1 MAPMNDAH
9 VTVLLAL
16 YRGERFLQ
24 AQLDSIAAQDAE
36 WRLLVSDDDPG
47 AGAGIVRSF
56 AAAHPG
62 RVALRTGPGQ
72 GAAANFLSMLTA
84 LPAQPGFVAL
94 SDQDDVWLADKL
106 PRALAAL
113 QGAGEAPALYC
124 SRATICDAGL
134 RPLGLT
140 PAPRHPPSFR
150 HALVQNLVQGNTA
163 VLNPAAAALAR
174 QAAQGAGVGEGY
186 GAGDGVRAV
195 VMHDWWLY
203 QLLTGTGGRVIWDPR
218 PSVLYRQHRGNVVG
232 ANAGLRAR
240 LASAGRM
247 LAGRH
252 RDWSLATLHEMQ
264 RLRPLLTPEHRAVL
278 EDFAALCGPGARAR
292 LRALRRGGFHRRDA
306 PSQALLWLAAA
317 LGRV

>member
-16 YRGERFLQ
+16 YRGERFLP
-24 AQLDSIAAQDAE
+24 AQLDSIAAQAVD

-47 AGAGIVRSF
+47 AGAGTVHSF

-62 RVALRTGPGQ
+62 RVELRTGPGR
-72 GAAANFLSMLTA
+72 GAASNFLAMLAA
-84 LPAQPGFVAL
+84 LPAGPGFVAL
-94 SDQDDVWLADKL
+94 SDQDDLWLPDKL

-113 QGAGEAPALYC
+113 QGAGETPALYC
-124 SRATICDAGL
+124 SRATICDAAL

-140 PAPRHPPSFR
+140 PAPLHPPSFR

-174 QAAQGAGVGEGY
+174 RAAQGAGV
-186 GAGDGVRAV
+186 V

-203 QLLTGTGGRVIWDPR
+203 QLLTGAGGRVIWDPR
-218 PSVLYRQHRGNVVG
+218 PSVLYRQHSANVVG
-232 ANAGLRAR
+232 ANAGLQAR

-247 LAGRH
+247 LSGRH

-278 EDFAALCGPGARAR
+278 EDFAALCGPGAGAR

>member
-1 MAPMNDAH
+1 MARMNKAS

-16 YRGERFLQ
+16 YRGAAFLQ
-24 AQLDSIAAQDAE
+24 AQLDSIAAQAVD

-47 AGAGIVRSF
+47 ADAGAGIARHL
-56 AAAHPG
+56 ARAHPG
-62 RVALRTGPGQ
+62 RVTLRAGPGQ
-72 GAAANFLSMLTA
+72 GAAANFMAMLAA
-84 LPAQPGFVAL
+84 LPAEPGFIAL

-106 PRALAAL
+106 PRALATL
-113 QGAGEAPALYC
+113 QGAGGRPALYC
-124 SRATICDAGL
+124 SRATICDAAL

-174 QAAQGAGVGEGY
+174 QAAQGAGQ
-186 GAGDGVRAV
+186 V
-195 VMHDWWLY
+195 VLHDWWLY
-203 QLLTGTGGRVIWDPR
+203 QLLTGAGGQVIWDPR
-218 PSVLYRQHRGNVVG
+218 PSVLYRQHGDNVVG
-232 ANAGLRAR
+232 ANAGLRGR

-247 LAGRH
+247 LSGHH
-252 RDWSLATLHEMQ
+252 RDWSRATLHEMQ
-264 RLRPLLTPEHRAVL
+264 RQRPLLTPEHRAVL
-278 EDFAALCGPGARAR
+278 EDFAVLCGPGAGAR

-306 PSQALLWLAAA
+306 PSQALLWVAAA

>member
-62 RVALRTGPGQ
+62 RVALRTGPGR
-72 GAAANFLSMLTA
+72 GAAANFLSMLAA
-84 LPAQPGFVAL
+84 LPVQPGFVAL

-106 PRALAAL
+106 PRALEAL
-113 QGAGEAPALYC
+113 HAAGEAPALYC

-134 RPLGLT
+134 RPRGLT
-140 PAPRHPPSFR
+140 PAPRRPPSFR

-174 QAAQGAGVGEGY
+174 QAAQEAG
-186 GAGDGVRAV
+186 AV

-203 QLLTGTGGRVIWDPR
+203 QLLTGAGGRVIWDPR

-247 LAGRH
+247 LSGRH
-252 RDWSLATLHEMQ
+252 RDWSLANLHEMQ

>member
-1 MAPMNDAH
+1 MARMNKAS

-16 YRGERFLQ
+16 YRGAAFLQ
-24 AQLDSIAAQDAE
+24 AQLDSIAAQAVD

-47 AGAGIVRSF
+47 ADAGAGIARHL
-56 AAAHPG
+56 ARAHPG
-62 RVALRTGPGQ
+62 RVTLRAGPGQ
-72 GAAANFLSMLTA
+72 GAAANFMAMLAA
-84 LPAQPGFVAL
+84 LPAEPGFIAL

-106 PRALAAL
+106 PRALATL
-113 QGAGEAPALYC
+113 QGAGGRPALYC
-124 SRATICDAGL
+124 SRATICDAAL

-174 QAAQGAGVGEGY
+174 QAAQGAGQ
-186 GAGDGVRAV
+186 V
-195 VMHDWWLY
+195 VLHDWWLY
-203 QLLTGTGGRVIWDPR
+203 QLLTGAGGQVIWDPR
-218 PSVLYRQHRGNVVG
+218 PSVLYRQHGDNVVG
-232 ANAGLRAR
+232 ANAGLRGR

-247 LAGRH
+247 LSGHH
-252 RDWSLATLHEMQ
+252 RDWSRTTLHEMQ
-264 RLRPLLTPEHRAVL
+264 RQRPLLTPEHRAVL
-278 EDFAALCGPGARAR
+278 EDFAALCGPGAGAR

-306 PSQALLWLAAA
+306 PSQALLWVAAA

>member
-24 AQLDSIAAQDAE
+24 AQLDSIAAQDVD
-36 WRLLVSDDDPG
+36 WRLVVSDDDPG
-47 AGAGIVRSF
+47 AGAGIVRRF
-56 AAAHPG
+56 AATHPG
-62 RVALRTGPGQ
+62 RVELRTGPGR
-72 GAAANFLSMLTA
+72 GAAANFLSMLAA
-84 LPAQPGFVAL
+84 LPAKPGFVAL

-113 QGAGEAPALYC
+113 QGAGGAPALYC

-140 PAPRHPPSFR
+140 PAPRRPPSFR

-174 QAAQGAGVGEGY
+174 QAAQEAG
-186 GAGDGVRAV
+186 AV

-203 QLLTGTGGRVIWDPR
+203 QLITGAGGRVIWDPR

-264 RLRPLLTPEHRAVL
+264 RLRTLLTPEHRDVL

>member
-1 MAPMNDAH
+1 MNDAH

-16 YRGERFLQ
+16 YRGAAFLP
-24 AQLDSIAAQDAE
+24 AQLDSIAAQDVD
-36 WRLLVSDDDPG
+36 WRLVVSDDDPDAAAG
-47 AGAGIVRSF
+47 NGAGIVRGF

-62 RVALRTGPGQ
+62 RVVLRAGPGR
-72 GAAANFLSMLTA
+72 GAAANFLSMLAA
-84 LPAQPGFVAL
+84 LPEDPGFVAL
-94 SDQDDVWLADKL
+94 SDQDDVWLAGKL
-106 PRALAAL
+106 SRALSAL
-113 QGAGEAPALYC
+113 QELGKAPALYC

-140 PAPRHPPSFR
+140 PALRHKPSFR

-174 QAAQGAGVGEGY
+174 QAAQGAG
-186 GAGDGVRAV
+186 AGDRARPV

-203 QLLTGTGGRVIWDPR
+203 QLITGAGGRVIWDPR
-218 PSVLYRQHRGNVVG
+218 PSLLYRQHGGNVVG

-247 LAGRH
+247 LSGRH

-278 EDFAALCGPGARAR
+278 DDFAMLCGPGAGAR

>member
-1 MAPMNDAH
+1 MARMNKAS

-16 YRGERFLQ
+16 YRGAAFLQ
-24 AQLDSIAAQDAE
+24 AQLDSIAAQAVD

-47 AGAGIVRSF
+47 ADAGAGIARHL
-56 AAAHPG
+56 ARAHPG
-62 RVALRTGPGQ
+62 RVTLRAGPGQ
-72 GAAANFLSMLTA
+72 GAAANFMAMLAA
-84 LPAQPGFVAL
+84 LPAEPGFIAL

-106 PRALAAL
+106 PRALATL
-113 QGAGEAPALYC
+113 QGAGGRPALYC
-124 SRATICDAGL
+124 SRATICDAAL

-174 QAAQGAGVGEGY
+174 QAAQEAGQ
-186 GAGDGVRAV
+186 V
-195 VMHDWWLY
+195 VLHDWWLY
-203 QLLTGTGGRVIWDPR
+203 QLLTGAGGQVIWDPR
-218 PSVLYRQHRGNVVG
+218 PSVLYRQHGDNVVG
-232 ANAGLRAR
+232 ANAGLRGR

-247 LAGRH
+247 LSGHH
-252 RDWSLATLHEMQ
+252 RDWSRATLHEMQ
-264 RLRPLLTPEHRAVL
+264 RQRPLLTPEHRAVL
-278 EDFAALCGPGARAR
+278 EDFAVLCGPGAGAR

-306 PSQALLWLAAA
+306 PSQALLWVAAA

>member
-1 MAPMNDAH
+1 MNDTP

-16 YRGERFLQ
+16 YRGEKFLQ
-24 AQLDSIAAQDAE
+24 PQLDSIAAQE
-36 WRLLVSDDDPG
+36 VGWRLVVSDDAPD
-47 AGAGIVRSF
+47 AGAGLVQRF
-56 AAAHPG
+56 AAGHPG
-62 RVALRTGPGQ
+62 RVARRRGPGR
-72 GAAANFLSMLTA
+72 GAAANFLSMLAA
-84 LPAQPGFVAL
+84 LPEDPGFVAL
-94 SDQDDVWLADKL
+94 SDQDDVWLPGKL

-113 QGAGEAPALYC
+113 HAAGEAPALYC

-140 PAPRHPPSFR
+140 AAVRHPPSFR

-174 QAAQGAGVGEGY
+174 QAAQGT
-186 GAGDGVRAV
+186 GAGDGAGAKPGAV

-203 QLLTGTGGRVIWDPR
+203 QLLTGAGGRVIWDPQ
-218 PSVLYRQHRGNVVG
+218 PSLLYRQHGGNVVG

-247 LAGRH
+247 LSGRH
-252 RDWSLATLHEMQ
+252 RGWSLATLHEMQ

-278 EDFAALCGPGARAR
+278 DDFAALCGPGAGAR

-306 PSQALLWLAAA
+306 PSQVLLWLAAA

>member
-1 MAPMNDAH
+1 MARMNKAS

-16 YRGERFLQ
+16 YRGAAFLQ
-24 AQLDSIAAQDAE
+24 AQLDSIAAQAVD

-47 AGAGIVRSF
+47 ADAGAGIARHL
-56 AAAHPG
+56 ARAHPG
-62 RVALRTGPGQ
+62 RVTLRAGPGQ
-72 GAAANFLSMLTA
+72 GAAANFMAMLAA
-84 LPAQPGFVAL
+84 LPAEPGFIAL

-106 PRALAAL
+106 PRALATL
-113 QGAGEAPALYC
+113 QGAGGRPALYC
-124 SRATICDAGL
+124 SRATICDAAL

-174 QAAQGAGVGEGY
+174 QAAQRAGQ
-186 GAGDGVRAV
+186 V
-195 VMHDWWLY
+195 VLHDWWLY
-203 QLLTGTGGRVIWDPR
+203 QLLTGAGGQVIWDPR
-218 PSVLYRQHRGNVVG
+218 PSVLYRQHGDNVVG
-232 ANAGLRAR
+232 ANAGLRGR

-247 LAGRH
+247 LSGHH
-252 RDWSLATLHEMQ
+252 RDWSRATLHEMQ
-264 RLRPLLTPEHRAVL
+264 RQRPLLTPEHRAVL
-278 EDFAALCGPGARAR
+278 EDFAVLCGPGAGAR

-306 PSQALLWLAAA
+306 PSQALLWVAAA

>member
-1 MAPMNDAH
+1 MDPMNH
-9 VTVLLAL
+9 GQVTVLLAL
-16 YRGERFLQ
+16 YRGAAFLP
-24 AQLDSIAAQDAE
+24 AQLDSIAAQDAD
-36 WRLLVSDDDPG
+36 WRLVVSDDHPD
-47 AGAGIVRSF
+47 AGAAIVRRF
-56 AAAHPG
+56 AAAHQGRVELHAGPG
-62 RVALRTGPGQ
+62 R
-72 GAAANFLSMLTA
+72 GAAANFLSMLAA

-94 SDQDDVWLADKL
+94 SDQDDVWLAGKL
-106 PRALAAL
+106 SRALAAL
-113 QGAGEAPALYC
+113 HAAGEAPALYC

-174 QAAQGAGVGEGY
+174 QAAQGAG
-186 GAGDGVRAV
+186 AGDGVRAV

-203 QLLTGTGGRVIWDPR
+203 QLVSGAGGRVIWDPH
-218 PSVLYRQHRGNVVG
+218 PSLLYRQHGGNVVG

-240 LASAGRM
+240 LASVRRM
-247 LAGRH
+247 LLGRH

-278 EDFAALCGPGARAR
+278 DDFAALCGPGAGAR

>member
-1 MAPMNDAH
+1 MARMNKAS

-16 YRGERFLQ
+16 YRGAAFLQ
-24 AQLDSIAAQDAE
+24 AQLDSIAAQAVD

-47 AGAGIVRSF
+47 ADAGAGIARRL
-56 AAAHPG
+56 ARAHPG
-62 RVALRTGPGQ
+62 RVTLRAGPGQ
-72 GAAANFLSMLTA
+72 GAAANFMAMLAA
-84 LPAQPGFVAL
+84 LPAEPGFIAL

-106 PRALAAL
+106 PRALATL
-113 QGAGEAPALYC
+113 QGAGGRPALYC
-124 SRATICDAGL
+124 SRATICDAAL

-174 QAAQGAGVGEGY
+174 QAAQRAGQ
-186 GAGDGVRAV
+186 V
-195 VMHDWWLY
+195 VLHDWWLY
-203 QLLTGTGGRVIWDPR
+203 QLLTGAGGQVIWDPR
-218 PSVLYRQHRGNVVG
+218 PSVLYRQHGDNVVG
-232 ANAGLRAR
+232 ANAGLRGR

-247 LAGRH
+247 LSGHH
-252 RDWSLATLHEMQ
+252 RDWSRATLHEMQ
-264 RLRPLLTPEHRAVL
+264 RQRPLLTPEHRAVL
-278 EDFAALCGPGARAR
+278 EDFAALCGPGAGAR

-306 PSQALLWLAAA
+306 PSQALLWVAAA